1 MKTLTKA
8 IALALMAG
16 AVTAFSLQAA
26 EIPERG
32 PIPFSAYDSDG
43 NGSITPQE
51 FNQVQSQR
59 MAARATTGRPMRN
72 APNAPS
78 FAEFDADGDGQL
90 SPEELT
96 AGQQANMQKR
106 RSMRGAGTGRGAGM
120 GSGRGTGR
128 GAGMGSGRGMGRGA
142 GMGRDMPTFS
152 NFDLNS
158 DGVLVEDEFI
168 EARGRRVSERAK
180 QGYQMRGLSNMQQFS
195 DIDGDGNGKVTPDE
209 FAAGQALHRQQK
221 FQ

>member
-16 AVTAFSLQAA
+16 AVTAFSLQAG

-32 PIPFSAYDSDG
+32 PIPFSTYDSDG

-51 FNQVQSQR
+51 FNQVQSLR
-59 MAARATTGRPMRN
+59 RDARATTGRPMRN

-78 FAEFDADGDGQL
+78 FAEFDADGDCKL
-90 SPEELT
+90 SPQELT

-106 RSMRGAGTGRGAGM
+106 RTVRGAA
-120 GSGRGTGR
+120 
-128 GAGMGSGRGMGRGA
+128 MGSGRGMGRRAGKGPGR
-142 GMGRDMPTFS
+142 GMGRNMPTFS
-152 NFDLNS
+152 DFDLNS

-180 QGYQMRGLSNMQQFS
+180 QGYQMRGLSNMLQFS
-195 DIDGDGNGKVTPDE
+195 DIDSDGNDKVTPNE

>member
-120 GSGRGTGR
+120 GSGRG
-128 GAGMGSGRGMGRGA
+128 MGRGA
-142 GMGRDMPTFS
+142 GMGRNMPTFS

>member
-8 IALALMAG
+8 ITLALMAG
-16 AVTAFSLQAA
+16 VVMAFSLQAA
-26 EIPERG
+26 EITERG
-32 PIPFSAYDSDG
+32 PISFSTYDSDG

-59 MAARATTGRPMRN
+59 RDARATTGRPMRN

-78 FAEFDADGDGQL
+78 FAEFDADGDCKL

-106 RSMRGAGTGRGAGM
+106 RTMRGAGM
-120 GSGRGTGR
+120 GSGRGKGR
-128 GAGMGSGRGMGRGA
+128 GAGMGRGTGMGSGRGMGRNT
-142 GMGRDMPTFS
+142 PTFS
-152 NFDLNS
+152 DFDLNS